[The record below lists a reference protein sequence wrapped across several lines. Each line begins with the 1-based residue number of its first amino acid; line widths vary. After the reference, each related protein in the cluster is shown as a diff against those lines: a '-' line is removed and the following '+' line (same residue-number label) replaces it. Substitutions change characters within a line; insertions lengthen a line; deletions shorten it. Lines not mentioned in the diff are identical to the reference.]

1 MGIWDAGG
9 NSGTIHAHAAFGSKT
24 GRCDPASRPRSRRV
38 AGWGAPGRCRGARD
52 RRADRSRT
60 HSLRRLGTQGPLHR
74 LLKRKGRSMA
84 SRPLSPHLSIYRFA
98 YTMALSI
105 YHRATGILLSVGL
118 FLLVGWLFALAQG
131 AAAHAAFSRFAASWP
146 VRLALVLLLVCF
158 CYHLANGIR
167 HLFWDLG
174 KG

>member
-1 MGIWDAGG
+1 
-9 NSGTIHAHAAFGSKT
+9 
-24 GRCDPASRPRSRRV
+24 
-38 AGWGAPGRCRGARD
+38 
-52 RRADRSRT
+52 
-60 HSLRRLGTQGPLHR
+60 
-74 LLKRKGRSMA
+74 MA

-174 KG
+174 KGMERHQARTSARVVLGVTALTSALLVYLFFFNGGSTP